1 MSGSCL
7 PAISRCSRLWDTA
20 RPRGWRIR
28 AGPSRPIWSWK
39 KAWNDGGLRRTVLPG
54 LTLLHCGALVI
65 VRPLSGHIRIP
76 MSFGTWLFTRL
87 HGELVGT
94 DSSGNRYYLDRRTK
108 GQKRE
113 RRWVMYKGE
122 VEASKVTPEWH
133 TWLHGVG
140 APPTG
145 EKPRAWQKPY

>member
-1 MSGSCL
+1 
-7 PAISRCSRLWDTA
+7 
-20 RPRGWRIR
+20 
-28 AGPSRPIWSWK
+28 
-39 KAWNDGGLRRTVLPG
+39 
-54 LTLLHCGALVI
+54 
-65 VRPLSGHIRIP
+65 

-94 DSSGNRYYLDRRTK
+94 DSSGNRYYIDRRTK

-133 TWLHGVG
+133 AWLHGVG
-140 APPTG
+140 TPPSSDQ
-145 EKPRAWQKPY
+145 KPRAWQKPYEPNATGTDLAYRPPGHVLMGGKRAKATGDYEPWTPA